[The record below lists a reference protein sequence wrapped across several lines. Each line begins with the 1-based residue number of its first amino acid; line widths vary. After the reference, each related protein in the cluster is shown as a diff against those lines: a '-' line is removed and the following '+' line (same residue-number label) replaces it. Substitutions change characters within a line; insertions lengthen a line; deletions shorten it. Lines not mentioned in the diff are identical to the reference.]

1 MDSTIRVL
9 VVLVFRRKKKD
20 PFKETVYAIYNA
32 RQASMRIE
40 MLMDRIRSRRR
51 RLLEMA
57 AELDMRGQKY
67 LAKRYA
73 QEIAKLDKMYARL
86 SNLHLVMEK
95 ISASLEYAL
104 TMRNFSVIARDV
116 LGLTEDIKK
125 LPESTIPDIGLSLTQ
140 LEYSLRSIADQ
151 ASISMDVVDYEPAS
165 SSEVEKILEE
175 ARLIVNRKLVP
186 DISEGADTIS
196 NSV

>member
-51 RLLEMA
+51 RLLEMV

>member
-51 RLLEMA
+51 RLLEMV

-140 LEYSLRSIADQ
+140 LEYSLRSVADQ

>member
-20 PFKETVYAIYNA
+20 PFKETIYAIYNA

-40 MLMDRIRSRRR
+40 MLMDRIRNRRR

-104 TMRNFSVIARDV
+104 TMRNFSVIAKDV
-116 LGLTEDIKK
+116 LGLTEDIKR

-151 ASISMDVVDYEPAS
+151 ATISMDVVDYEPAS

>member
-140 LEYSLRSIADQ
+140 LEYSLRSVADQ